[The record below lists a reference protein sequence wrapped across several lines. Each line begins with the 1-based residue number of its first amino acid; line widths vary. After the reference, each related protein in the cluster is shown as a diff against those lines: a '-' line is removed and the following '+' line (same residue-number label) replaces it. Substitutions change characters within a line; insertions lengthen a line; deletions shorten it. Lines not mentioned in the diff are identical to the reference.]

1 MKGEQKMTNNLFDPN
16 DSYAQSFVKLVREE
30 LNDIKRQFFK
40 IGFRLAEANREGY
53 YQELGYENI
62 AECAEDLFGF
72 KKTTTY
78 DLISVYN
85 DFHDRLAPMTIKKEY
100 DKYSQSQLVQ
110 LTGNIWARDS
120 FIKYVQPE
128 DTIDTIKK
136 AKKLWNKIYSSGKTP
151 GYEGAKRV
159 EFKTLQNFIDIYW
172 NKYYTPALP
181 APAEKKDD
189 FSGQTEKFIEVE
201 AVDAEPQG
209 EDPKAQPEDFSG
221 QTEKFGS
228 FCHDSILHF
237 LNVMDFHIGFG
248 GDKKTP
254 GTRVVPDFFSE
265 EILRALA
272 RAIEKDRTKVK
283 HTLTDF
289 MIKSLGSYKYE
300 IKLNDRKQDFS
311 VFCGMFAGILTDY
324 LIKEFRGKESKH

>member
-1 MKGEQKMTNNLFDPN
+1 MTRDLAEIKTKGVREITP
-16 DSYAQSFVKLVREE
+16 AEEFVKRVYSN
-30 LNDIKRQFFK
+30 LNDIKKSFFAVGYLLYDASRK
-40 IGFRLAEANREGY
+40 GY
-53 YQELGYENI
+53 YRELGYDTI
-62 AECAEDLFGF
+62 VECAEDLFDF

-78 DLISVYN
+78 DLMNIYSSFYDRKAPLQLQKSVEN
-85 DFHDRLAPMTIKKEY
+85 F
-100 DKYSQSQLVQ
+100 SQSQLVVISKLQ
-110 LTGNIWARDS
+110 YCSDS
-120 FIKYVQPE
+120 FIELTRPE
-128 DTIDTIKK
+128 DTIETVRR
-136 AKKLWNKIYSSGKTP
+136 AKNLWNKIYNKGCSPKGN
-151 GYEGAKRV
+151 Y
-159 EFKTLQNFIDIYW
+159 KTLTEFLEINEPIY
-172 NKYYTPALP
+172 NSRPVTSE
-181 APAEKKDD
+181 EKTTD
-189 FSGQTEKFIEVE
+189 FSGYPENIIEVT

-209 EDPKAQPEDFSG
+209 EDPNGQPEDFSG

-237 LNVMDFHIGFG
+237 INVMDFHIGFG

-324 LIKEFRGKESKH
+324 LIKEFKGKEEKK